1 MRGWFFKNQINGKAR
16 SPKMPTVLL
25 LKRNPK
31 QSFECRAH
39 PAIIIATNTAESGR
53 EPIAAVAVSNRGITF
68 LALVGDRSGTPND
81 IRIRAKANKPAI
93 DHELGLLDA
102 NTNNPNGIEQTAR
115 ISGVFCRMD

>member
-93 DHELGLLDA
+93 DHELGLLDE
-102 NTNNPNGIEQTAR
+102 NTNKPSGIEQTAR